1 MFKNQT
7 PKNFLQSLT
16 IIRET
21 VLFRIALYKLSQS
34 TESIFRIRTHN
45 FAVNINKI
53 AQLLR
58 ILQTNITTDR
68 FDFLVRK
75 GNSLF

>member
-16 IIRET
+16 IIRKT

-34 TESIFRIRTHN
+34 PESIFRIRTHD
-45 FAVNINKI
+45 FAVNIDKI
-53 AQLLR
+53 A
-58 ILQTNITTDR
+58 
-68 FDFLVRK
+68 
-75 GNSLF
+75 